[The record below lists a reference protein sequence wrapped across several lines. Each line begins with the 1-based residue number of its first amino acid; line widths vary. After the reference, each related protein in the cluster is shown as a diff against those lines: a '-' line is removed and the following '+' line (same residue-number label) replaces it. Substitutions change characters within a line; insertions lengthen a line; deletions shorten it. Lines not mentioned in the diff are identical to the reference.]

1 MTHYNQ
7 VRGIVQAMAHSVRI
21 GAKGRIVLPAALR
34 AETHLKEGDE
44 LIVTAADGRVVMETP
59 DAIKARL
66 RAAAAVARTDGKVVD
81 RLLAHRRA
89 DLDLESRRVKR
100 AGKRT
105 SSR

>member
-1 MTHYNQ
+1 
-7 VRGIVQAMAHSVRI
+7 MAHSVRI
-21 GAKGRIVLPAALR
+21 GAKGRVVLPAALR
-34 AETHLKEGDE
+34 AETHLNVGDE
-44 LIVTAADGRVVMETP
+44 VIVTAADGRIVMETP

-89 DLDLESRRVKR
+89 DLDLESQRLKA

-105 SSR
+105 PSR

>member
-1 MTHYNQ
+1 MTQFNQ
-7 VRGIVQAMAHSVRI
+7 ARGTVQTMAHSVRI

>member
-1 MTHYNQ
+1 MAHRSQ
-7 VRGIVQAMAHSVRI
+7 ARGIIQAMAHSVRI
-21 GAKGRIVLPAALR
+21 GAKGRVVLPVALR

-44 LIVTAADGRVVMETP
+44 LIVTAAGGRIVMETP

-66 RAAAAVARTDGKVVD
+66 RAAAAAARTDGKVVD

-89 DLDLESRRVKR
+89 DLDLETRRLKP

>member
-1 MTHYNQ
+1 
-7 VRGIVQAMAHSVRI
+7 
-21 GAKGRIVLPAALR
+21 
-34 AETHLKEGDE
+34 
-44 LIVTAADGRVVMETP
+44 
-59 DAIKARL
+59 
-66 RAAAAVARTDGKVVD
+66 VVD